1 MRKILV
7 TTENFAEQG
16 NIVENINAYLVN
28 EDDTYYCALLD
39 NAIDGTYRLSGSS
52 LVPCDADNVR
62 DGELV
67 YIRKDDAVARHLW
80 RIGNQTIV
88 EIEGEEYIDISD
100 QINYNLLAV
109 DIQHGLRT
117 EQMMLQGVDSELNL
131 DTIYVDVEEIGHINQ
146 DYPNQPYTRIYEGTT
161 DDGRAIHIE
170 EVSPFFSDEQMD
182 YVSVVR
188 YI

>member
-7 TTENFAEQG
+7 TTEIFAEQG
-16 NIVENINAYLVN
+16 NIVKNINAYLVN
-28 EDDTYYCALLD
+28 VDDTYYCALLD

-52 LVPCDADNVR
+52 LVSCDADSVR
-62 DGELV
+62 GGELV

-100 QINYNLLAV
+100 LIDYNLLAV

-117 EQMMLQGVDSELNL
+117 EQMMLQGVDSDLNL